1 MVVAGVTAGS
11 LHPPTRT
18 TASTKQHF
26 VKKSDDVV
34 SCGHVKEAT
43 EVVQLGGRLEYH
55 LEI

>member
-34 SCGHVKEAT
+34 S
-43 EVVQLGGRLEYH
+43 
-55 LEI
+55 